1 MSIYLII
8 MLLLVGAVV
17 AMFLKNMAMAK
28 ELSKFRTRMITLELE
43 RDRQI
48 RMGVFK

>member
-17 AMFLKNMAMAK
+17 AMFLKNMALAK
-28 ELSKFRTRMITLELE
+28 KITKLEERMIPLELE